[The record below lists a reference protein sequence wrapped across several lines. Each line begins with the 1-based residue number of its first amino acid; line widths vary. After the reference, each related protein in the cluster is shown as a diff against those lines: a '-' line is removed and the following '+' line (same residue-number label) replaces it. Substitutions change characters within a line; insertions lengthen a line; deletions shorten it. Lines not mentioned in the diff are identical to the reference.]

1 MFDLNFL
8 LVRVPPLLFALTIHE
23 FAHAWSANLC
33 GDSTAKDRGRMTLDP
48 FAHLDLMGSL
58 CMLFIGFGW
67 AKPVPVNPYNFRHPR
82 RDDIFVSLAGVAA
95 NLATALTV
103 ALLMRLTL
111 HLGFWQ
117 TSAGFTV
124 WRMLSTLLIF
134 SLALMLF
141 NLIPIPP
148 LDGSHVLKN
157 LLPRGAAAA
166 YERLYRY
173 APFLL
178 IILVFSGGVGYI
190 IGWPL
195 TRLVMLLLP
204 G

>member
-23 FAHAWSANLC
+23 FAHAWSAYLC

-58 CMLFIGFGW
+58 CMLFVGFGW

-95 NLATALTV
+95 NLATALTL